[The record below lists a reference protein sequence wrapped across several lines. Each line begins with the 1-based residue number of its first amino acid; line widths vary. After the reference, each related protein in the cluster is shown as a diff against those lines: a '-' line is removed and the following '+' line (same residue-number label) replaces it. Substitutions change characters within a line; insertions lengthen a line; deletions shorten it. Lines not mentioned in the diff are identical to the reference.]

1 MAASSATWG
10 LLELPVRGEVL
21 QFAWMESSS
30 WWPLVQKV
38 GLCIFMC
45 VLVQL
50 CFSVAVLVLAFAF
63 CAIYL
68 SLNNVWPQVGRG

>member
-10 LLELPVRGEVL
+10 LLELPVRGEVCSL
-21 QFAWMESSS
+21 LGMESSS
-30 WWPLVQKV
+30 WWSLVQKV

-50 CFSVAVLVLAFAF
+50 CLSVAVLVLAFAF